1 MVAEVGEPMVWWPGW
16 DGFFAAAGAALVAVE
31 RLGDWLSWWA
41 GGTHGAN
48 LDYSG
53 VSEAI
58 FD

>member
-1 MVAEVGEPMVWWPGW
+1 MI
-16 DGFFAAAGAALVAVE
+16 GAALVAVE
-31 RLGDWLSWWA
+31 RLGDWLSWWNN

-48 LDYSG
+48 MDYSG

>member
-1 MVAEVGEPMVWWPGW
+1 MVWWPGW
-16 DGFFAAAGAALVAVE
+16 DGFFLMIAAGAVLAE
-31 RLGDWLSWWA
+31 RMGDYFSWWNN

-48 LDYSG
+48 MDYSG